1 MKPVIL
7 AAVRP
12 QGAVAVRRALGE
24 YAEVLPV
31 YAYDDAVTALRSRG
45 DIDLVLCGSFFDETR
60 ALDLLRLV
68 RREFPRLPFISCR
81 IGSRAVAPVLV
92 EAMGIAAQSMGA
104 AAFIDMP
111 LLDAD
116 AATDVEF
123 RSLVLRHIRKS
134 GTGT

>member
-1 MKPVIL
+1 MIL

-31 YAYDDAVTALRSRG
+31 YEYGDAVAALRSRR

-68 RREFPRLPFISCR
+68 RSEFPSLPFVSCR
-81 IGSRAVAPVLV
+81 IGSRAVPPVLV

-111 LLDAD
+111 LLDANS
-116 AATDVEF
+116 ATDVEF
-123 RSLVLRHIRKS
+123 RSLVLRHIRRK
-134 GTGT
+134 